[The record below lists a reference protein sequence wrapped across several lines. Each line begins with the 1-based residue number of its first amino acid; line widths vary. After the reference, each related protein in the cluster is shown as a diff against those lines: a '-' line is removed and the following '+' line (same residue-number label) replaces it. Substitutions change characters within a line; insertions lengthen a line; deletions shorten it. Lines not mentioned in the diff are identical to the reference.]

1 MHRSSRVVILVAAA
15 AAIAACGQA
24 SDKVTAPIT
33 TTPTLQANPCTG
45 GSSLQLTVNQ
55 AARIDCSNGGTT
67 ISLPGNGA
75 SYLLVPQFATE
86 TAPDSPVPFVIGLG
100 GTPSA
105 SIAALSGAPSLGR
118 GVPSL
123 LSTSLAIGS
132 ADGLLPSTMKNPGL
146 LQRQFDASLRSAAR
160 ARYAG
165 GGNTPGILRSVV
177 APATPRLSG
186 TATSATVGTLATF
199 QVRATFSSTNPKWKP
214 VTAVLA
220 YAGANILLYIDTL
233 APAGGFSP
241 SQLQS
246 FGQYFDQ
253 TLYPI
258 DVNAFGPPSDVDHNG
273 AVIMLMSPAVNA
285 LSPAAQCSTQGYVEG
300 YFDEIDLGDL
310 TSANSNKGEIFYSIV
325 PDSMATVSCQH
336 TVGELLQTEP
346 ATFLH
351 ELQHLI
357 SFSQHVVVHNASP
370 QEGWLDE
377 GMSIMAEEL
386 GSMYYEQKC
395 PPPSCRTNPAQLF
408 PDSAQGF
415 VDGFL
420 YDSYE
425 YLLKPDTA
433 SVTLHDDSEDG
444 FSWRGGDWLIV
455 HWLYDHKGGNILTA
469 LEQTPLV
476 GIPSIETAAGES
488 FPSLFADMGVAMY
501 TDSLPGLSRSVVPVR
516 DRYVTR
522 DLRQI
527 YNRLYVTA
535 SPSGGAPDIPRPFP
549 ILVNGLGATSSLGS
563 MVPGTSVYY
572 RLDTPSG
579 ASTVLIQFAT
589 SSGGALAA
597 SLKPQVAVYR
607 LQ

>member
-1 MHRSSRVVILVAAA
+1 MIHRSSRAALFLCASA
-15 AAIAACGQA
+15 ALAACGQA
-24 SDKVTAPIT
+24 SDKVTAPVT
-33 TTPTLQANPCTG
+33 TTPTLQSNPCTG
-45 GSSLQLTVNQ
+45 GGSVQLTVNQ
-55 AARIDCSNGGTT
+55 ATRIDCSNGGST

-86 TAPDSPVPFVIGLG
+86 NATDTPVSFLIGLG

-105 SIAALSGAPSLGR
+105 SIATLNQ
-118 GVPSL
+118 VPSL
-123 LSTSLAIGS
+123 NRGAPALEWYSLAIGG
-132 ADGLLPSTMKNPGL
+132 ADGLVAPAKNPGL
-146 LQRQFDASLRSAAR
+146 LQHQFDEALRAAAR
-160 ARYAG
+160 ARYAT
-165 GGNTPGILRSVV
+165 GGNMPAILRDMV
-177 APATPRLSG
+177 APAVPRSSAA
-186 TATSATVGTLATF
+186 ATSATIGSLAAF
-199 QVRATFSSTNPKWKP
+199 QVRATFSSTNPQWKA
-214 VTAVLA
+214 VTARLA

-233 APAGGFSP
+233 APAGGFSAA
-241 SQLQS
+241 QLQS

-258 DVNAFGPPSDVDHNG
+258 DVNAFGPPSDVDRNG

-285 LSPAAQCSTQGYVEG
+285 LSPSAQCATQGYVEG

-310 TSANSNKGEIFYSIV
+310 TSSNSNKGEIFYSIV
-325 PDSMATVSCQH
+325 PDSMGTVSCQH
-336 TVGELLQTEP
+336 TVSELLQTEP

-357 SFSQHVVVHNASP
+357 SFSQHVVVHNANP

-408 PDSAQGF
+408 PDSSQGF
-415 VDGFL
+415 IDGFL

-455 HWLYDHKGGNILTA
+455 HWLYDHKGASVLTG
-469 LEQTPLV
+469 LEQNPLAGV
-476 GIPSIETAAGES
+476 PSIEAAAGES
-488 FPSLFADMGVAMY
+488 FPSLFADMGLAMY
-501 TDSLPGLSRSVVPVR
+501 TDSLPGLARSVVPVR
-516 DRYVTR
+516 DRYITR
-522 DLRQI
+522 DLRLM

-535 SPSGGAPDIPRPFP
+535 SPNGGASDIPRPFP
-549 ILVNGLGATSSLGS
+549 ILANGLGATSSLGS

-572 RLDTPSG
+572 RLDTPSN
-579 ASTVLIQFAT
+579 AANVLIQFAN
-589 SSGGALAA
+589 SSGAALSAN
-597 SLKPQVAVYR
+597 LKPQVAIYR